1 MKATKRRLEISE
13 GVIRSHLPIPP
24 FSHKYRIT
32 QQSPQIWRV
41 DLIHPSVYSYTTERV
56 WTVWGFI
63 KGDKVYPPRNSQK
76 PRRSPLCDL
85 TEIPDDRQFTTIT
98 HDVTSLWHLG

>member
-1 MKATKRRLEISE
+1 MPAMKERFEISE
-13 GVIRSHLPIPP
+13 GVIRSYLPIPP

-41 DLIHPSVYSYTTERV
+41 DLIHPSVYTYTTEQV

-76 PRRSPLCDL
+76 PRRGPLCAL
-85 TEIPDDRQFTTIT
+85 TEIPDDRQFTTIV
-98 HDVTSLWHLG
+98 HDVKSLQHLG

>member
-1 MKATKRRLEISE
+1 MSQTMTEQQ
-13 GVIRSHLPIPP
+13 IRDSLPIPP

-41 DLIHPSVYSYTTERV
+41 DLIHPLVYTYTTERV

-63 KGDKVYPPRNSQK
+63 KGDKVYTPRNSQK
-76 PRRSPLCDL
+76 PRRSPLCLL
-85 TEIPDDRQFTTIT
+85 TEVSDDLQFTTIT
-98 HDVTSLWHLG
+98 HNVKSLQHLG